1 MSVAFGLSPRE
12 VERVAD
18 ETPELLAAMR
28 DEYARSRW
36 TSDTELLAGIYEVCH
51 ATYVA
56 TLAAGGVKRRDLPD
70 PVRVPRPDDQ
80 PKTKPKPATGAQLAG
95 WLRSRRGGST

>member
-28 DEYARSRW
+28 DSYGKRW
-36 TSDTELLAGIYEVCH
+36 TTETELLAGIYEVCH

-56 TLAAGGVKRRDLPD
+56 TLAAAGVKRHELPK
-70 PVRVPRPDDQ
+70 PVRVPRPGEDQ
-80 PKTKPKPATGAQLAG
+80 QKKKPASSAELAR
-95 WLRSRRGGST
+95 WMNTRRGGGSQ